1 MGKDAAIT
9 ACQFDVDVSEN
20 SLGDKIA
27 SPVLQTMAAPARC
40 RTCQGV
46 AEASVNRLFDTRFGI
61 PGSFEVQ
68 RCRQCGL
75 EQIFPVPT
83 PAQLKELYE
92 RFYNFG
98 GERGTVYTT
107 LREWFF
113 DSPLY
118 RLWIRLDEDISFHTR
133 QGRGRLLDIGCNE
146 GRTLKNY
153 ARNGFQAEGAELNE
167 TAAAVARSA
176 GFTVFTGSLDD
187 FIPAAP
193 FDVAVL
199 SNVLE
204 HALDPKAMLMSVRRL
219 LKPEGQVWISCPNSE
234 SWLRPVFGPF
244 WINWHVP
251 FHISH
256 FSANTLRSLL
266 EECGFTLRET
276 RQMTPALWVAS
287 SIMVRLFAR
296 EGKATRQLRNPM
308 LMFALVALCRVL
320 LFPLLSLGNRRG
332 RGDCVAAVASRGGDP
347 AVRASVCEL

>member
-1 MGKDAAIT
+1 MGEDAAM
-9 ACQFDVDVSEN
+9 AARQFEVDVSEDL
-20 SLGDKIA
+20 LGCKIS
-27 SPVLQTMAAPARC
+27 SPARRTMAAPARC

-46 AEASVNRLFDTRFGI
+46 TEASVNRLFDTRFGI
-61 PGSFEVQ
+61 PGRFEVQ

-113 DSPLY
+113 CSPLY
-118 RLWIRLDEDISFHTR
+118 RLWILLDEDISFHTR
-133 QGRGRLLDIGCNE
+133 QGQGRLLDIGCNE

-176 GFTVFTGSLDD
+176 GFTVFTGPLDD
-187 FIPAAP
+187 FVLVTP
-193 FDVAVL
+193 FDVVVL

-234 SWLRPVFGPF
+234 SWLRPVFGLS

-276 RQMTPALWVAS
+276 RQMTPALWVAHS
-287 SIMVRLFAR
+287 LVARLFAE
-296 EGKATRQLRNPM
+296 EGKPTRQLRNPL
-308 LMFALVALCRVL
+308 LMFALVGLCRAL
-320 LFPLLSLGNRRG
+320 LFPALALGNRWG
-332 RGDCVAAVASRGGDP
+332 RGDCLAVVATRGGDP
-347 AVRASVCEL
+347 AVRG